1 MRRNLKSLNM
11 VSHVEPFNNFNAP
24 RVAQLSQRTNQFN
37 LRTVRLTELDI
48 SRIANDRSFFT
59 FTFTLQDSFGN
70 DGLVCVVILKKE
82 SASILFVE
90 SWFMSCR
97 VLKRTL
103 EAFVL
108 NEVVQFAM
116 DIGIQYLKAEYIPTS
131 KTVL

>member
-1 MRRNLKSLNM
+1 M

-90 SWFMSCR
+90 SCFM
-97 VLKRTL
+97 
-103 EAFVL
+103 
-108 NEVVQFAM
+108 
-116 DIGIQYLKAEYIPTS
+116 G
-131 KTVL
+131 